1 MEKEM
6 MDDKE
11 FSFDEGT
18 RSRLDKFLRDFDE
31 RNKSDVQRMR
41 KDRAFACGDQWNEF
55 VTAAGESGRP
65 EAVFNMI
72 DNFKNAIVNPFLA
85 RPFDISYTI
94 ESTQDNSVDAI
105 NEWVRGLQ
113 NEWQTKNAIETGLI
127 ASVECGRGFFYVT
140 NTDDNRI
147 GVFAVDDPT
156 MVMFDPNSTEING
169 SDAETCAVVEYITKS
184 KAKAKYGE
192 KYDEDVRKDFLPN
205 LGENF
210 NPQEDMSVIINFY
223 ELKTE
228 YQEVQTELGVE
239 KIEVKTVLFTKFLDG
254 NVVQQVSLPLNHI
267 PVVPICG
274 TKTWIEKHRTFVGI
288 THKLRYPQ
296 MVINYAVRQLMER
309 LARTPK
315 SQLIIGKTALQGNER
330 YYENADK
337 NLSPLLPYN
346 DFTSGGQ
353 KIDPPVRFDNSVQ
366 CDDIIKIVQG
376 QMDLMASIVG
386 MPLSGVASSLGA
398 EETAESI
405 LLRTKSTESNVSHF
419 TEHAK
424 QSVKQLGV
432 VLLEFYTM
440 YHPEIA
446 QGLRVVV
453 GAGPE
458 AITSKMEARRQLLA
472 LSQLYPEDMKPVIA
486 YGITKTLDN
495 IEISSVSSMLA
506 KLLPPEVLSDEI
518 PQVAKLQ
525 MQIQQILQANQQQ
538 MAQKDATIKD
548 LQNQLLQLQLKTES
562 DYQIAA
568 MNNASKEK
576 IAAMQLMGKQQE
588 TAQKGELD
596 AQKMYLDASMEQ
608 QKMASEIETKQK
620 LADIEITK
628 KLAELDVEKQKSQ
641 MDMQK
646 KVMEIATR
654 QDKPT
659 QGV

>member
-1 MEKEM
+1 

-85 RPFDISYTI
+85 RPFDISYTM
-94 ESTQDNSVDAI
+94 ESTAENSVDAI

-210 NPQEDMSVIINFY
+210 NPQEDMSVIVNFY

-239 KIEVKTVLFTKFLDG
+239 KTEVKTVLFTKFLDG
-254 NVVQQVSLPLNHI
+254 NVVQQVSLPLKHI

-274 TKTWIEKHRTFVGI
+274 TKTWIDKHRTFVGI

-353 KIDPPVRFDNSVQ
+353 KVEPPVRFDNSVQ
-366 CDDIIKIVQG
+366 CDDIISIVQG

-495 IEISSVSSMLA
+495 IEISSVSNMLA

-576 IAAMQLMGKQQE
+576 IAAMNLMGKQQE

>member
-1 MEKEM
+1 M
-6 MDDKE
+6 MDDNE

-210 NPQEDMSVIINFY
+210 NPQEDMSVIVNFY

-228 YQEVQTELGVE
+228 YQEVQTELGTQ
-239 KIEVKTVLFTKFLDG
+239 KTEVKTVLFTKFLDG
-254 NVVQQVSLPLNHI
+254 NVVQQISLPLKHI

-274 TKTWIEKHRTFVGI
+274 TKTWIDKHRTFVGI

-353 KIDPPVRFDNSVQ
+353 KVEPPVRFDNSVQ
-366 CDDIIKIVQG
+366 CDDIISIVQG

-495 IEISSVSSMLA
+495 IEISSVSNMLA

>member
-1 MEKEM
+1 
-6 MDDKE
+6 
-11 FSFDEGT
+11 
-18 RSRLDKFLRDFDE
+18 
-31 RNKSDVQRMR
+31 
-41 KDRAFACGDQWNEF
+41 
-55 VTAAGESGRP
+55 
-65 EAVFNMI
+65 
-72 DNFKNAIVNPFLA
+72 
-85 RPFDISYTI
+85 
-94 ESTQDNSVDAI
+94 
-105 NEWVRGLQ
+105 
-113 NEWQTKNAIETGLI
+113 
-127 ASVECGRGFFYVT
+127 
-140 NTDDNRI
+140 
-147 GVFAVDDPT
+147 
-156 MVMFDPNSTEING
+156 
-169 SDAETCAVVEYITKS
+169 
-184 KAKAKYGE
+184 
-192 KYDEDVRKDFLPN
+192 
-205 LGENF
+205 
-210 NPQEDMSVIINFY
+210 
-223 ELKTE
+223 
-228 YQEVQTELGVE
+228 
-239 KIEVKTVLFTKFLDG
+239 
-254 NVVQQVSLPLNHI
+254 
-267 PVVPICG
+267 
-274 TKTWIEKHRTFVGI
+274 
-288 THKLRYPQ
+288 
-296 MVINYAVRQLMER
+296 
-309 LARTPK
+309 
-315 SQLIIGKTALQGNER
+315 
-330 YYENADK
+330 
-337 NLSPLLPYN
+337 
-346 DFTSGGQ
+346 
-353 KIDPPVRFDNSVQ
+353 
-366 CDDIIKIVQG
+366 
-376 QMDLMASIVG
+376 MDLMASIVG

-495 IEISSVSSMLA
+495 IEISSVSNMLA

-518 PQVAKLQ
+518 PQVAQLQ

-588 TAQKGELD
+588 TVQKGELD

-641 MDMQK
+641 MDMKK

-654 QDKPT
+654 QEKPT

>member
-1 MEKEM
+1 

-85 RPFDISYTI
+85 RPFDISYTM
-94 ESTQDNSVDAI
+94 ESTAENSVDAI

-495 IEISSVSSMLA
+495 IEISSVSNMLA

-518 PQVAKLQ
+518 PQVAQLQ

-548 LQNQLLQLQLKTES
+548 LQNQLLQLQLKTDS

>member
-1 MEKEM
+1 M

-18 RSRLDKFLRDFDE
+18 RSRLDKFLCDFDE

-254 NVVQQVSLPLNHI
+254 NVVQQISLPLKHI

-274 TKTWIEKHRTFVGI
+274 TKTWIDKHRTFVGI

-315 SQLIIGKTALQGNER
+315 SQLIIGKTALNGNER

-353 KIDPPVRFDNSVQ
+353 KVEPPVRFDNSVQ
-366 CDDIIKIVQG
+366 CDDIISIVQG

-495 IEISSVSSMLA
+495 VEISSVSNMLA

>member
-1 MEKEM
+1 M

-72 DNFKNAIVNPFLA
+72 DNFKNAIVNPFLS

-210 NPQEDMSVIINFY
+210 NPQEDMSVIVNFY

-254 NVVQQVSLPLNHI
+254 NVVQQISLPLKHI

-353 KIDPPVRFDNSVQ
+353 KVEPPVRFDNSVQ
-366 CDDIIKIVQG
+366 CDDIISIVQG
-376 QMDLMASIVG
+376 QMELMASIVG

-495 IEISSVSSMLA
+495 IEISSVSNMLA
-506 KLLPPEVLSDEI
+506 KLLPPEVMSNEI

-628 KLAELDVEKQKSQ
+628 KLAELDVENQKSQ

-654 QDKPT
+654 QEKPT

>member
-1 MEKEM
+1 M

-11 FSFDEGT
+11 FSFEEGT

-94 ESTQDNSVDAI
+94 ESTQENSVDAI

-140 NTDDNRI
+140 NTDDKRI

-184 KAKAKYGE
+184 KAKSKYGE

-239 KIEVKTVLFTKFLDG
+239 KVEVKSVLFTKFLDG

-274 TKTWIEKHRTFVGI
+274 TKTWIDKHRTFVGI

-353 KIDPPVRFDNSVQ
+353 KVEPPVRFDNSVQ
-366 CDDIIKIVQG
+366 CDDIISIVQG

-495 IEISSVSSMLA
+495 IEISSVSNMLA
-506 KLLPPEVLSDEI
+506 KLLPPEVLSNEI
-518 PQVAKLQ
+518 PQVAQLQ

-654 QDKPT
+654 QEKPT

>member
-1 MEKEM
+1 

-169 SDAETCAVVEYITKS
+169 SDAETCAVVEYITKY

-210 NPQEDMSVIINFY
+210 NPQEDMSVIVNFY

-239 KIEVKTVLFTKFLDG
+239 KTEVKTVLFTKFLDG
-254 NVVQQVSLPLNHI
+254 NVVQQISLPLKHI

-274 TKTWIEKHRTFVGI
+274 TKTWIDKHRTFVGI

-353 KIDPPVRFDNSVQ
+353 KVEPPVRFDNSVQ
-366 CDDIIKIVQG
+366 CDDIISIVQG

-495 IEISSVSSMLA
+495 VEISSVSNMLA
-506 KLLPPEVLSDEI
+506 KLLPPEVLSNEI
-518 PQVAKLQ
+518 PQVAQLQ

-576 IAAMQLMGKQQE
+576 IAAMNLMGKQQE

-654 QDKPT
+654 QQEPT

>member
-1 MEKEM
+1 MME
-6 MDDKE
+6 DKE

-85 RPFDISYTI
+85 RPFDISYTM
-94 ESTQDNSVDAI
+94 ESTAENSVDAI

-228 YQEVQTELGVE
+228 YQEVQTELGTQ
-239 KIEVKTVLFTKFLDG
+239 KAEVKSVLFTKFLDG
-254 NVVQQVSLPLNHI
+254 NVVQQVSLPLKHI

-274 TKTWIEKHRTFVGI
+274 TKTWIDKHRTFVGI

-346 DFTSGGQ
+346 DFSSGGQ

-366 CDDIIKIVQG
+366 CDDIISIVQG

-495 IEISSVSSMLA
+495 IEISSVSNMLA

>member
-1 MEKEM
+1 MME
-6 MDDKE
+6 DKE

-18 RSRLDKFLRDFDE
+18 LSRLDKFLRDFDE

-85 RPFDISYTI
+85 RPFDISYTM
-94 ESTQDNSVDAI
+94 ESTAENSVDAI

-228 YQEVQTELGVE
+228 YQEVQTELGTKKV
-239 KIEVKTVLFTKFLDG
+239 EVKSVLFTKFLDG
-254 NVVQQVSLPLNHI
+254 NVVQQVSLPLKHI

-274 TKTWIEKHRTFVGI
+274 TKTWIDKHRTFVGI

-346 DFTSGGQ
+346 DFSSGGQ

-366 CDDIIKIVQG
+366 CDDIISIVQG

-495 IEISSVSSMLA
+495 IEISSVSNMLA

-518 PQVAKLQ
+518 PQVAQLQ

-596 AQKMYLDASMEQ
+596 AQKIYLDASMEQ

-654 QDKPT
+654 QEKPT

>member
-1 MEKEM
+1 ME
-6 MDDKE
+6 DKE

-85 RPFDISYTI
+85 RPFDISYTM
-94 ESTQDNSVDAI
+94 ESTAENSVDAI

-228 YQEVQTELGVE
+228 YQEVQTELGTQKV
-239 KIEVKTVLFTKFLDG
+239 EVKTVLFTKFLDG
-254 NVVQQVSLPLNHI
+254 NVVQQVSLPLKHI

-274 TKTWIEKHRTFVGI
+274 TKTWIDKHRTFVGI

-346 DFTSGGQ
+346 DFSSGGQ

-366 CDDIIKIVQG
+366 CDDIISIVQG

-495 IEISSVSSMLA
+495 IEISSVSNMLA

-588 TAQKGELD
+588 TVQKGELD

-654 QDKPT
+654 QEKPT

>member
-1 MEKEM
+1 M

-94 ESTQDNSVDAI
+94 ESTQENSVDAI

-184 KAKAKYGE
+184 KAKSKYGE

-239 KIEVKTVLFTKFLDG
+239 KVEVKSVLFTKFLDG

-274 TKTWIEKHRTFVGI
+274 TKTWIDKHRTFVGI

-353 KIDPPVRFDNSVQ
+353 KVEPPVRFDNSVQ
-366 CDDIIKIVQG
+366 CDDIISIVQG

-495 IEISSVSSMLA
+495 IEISSVSNMLA
-506 KLLPPEVLSDEI
+506 KLLPPEVLSNEI
-518 PQVAKLQ
+518 PQVAQLQ

-538 MAQKDATIKD
+538 IAQKDATIKD

-576 IAAMQLMGKQQE
+576 IAAMNLMGKQQE

-596 AQKMYLDASMEQ
+596 AQKMYLDASIEQ

-654 QDKPT
+654 QEKPT

>member
-1 MEKEM
+1 M

-210 NPQEDMSVIINFY
+210 NPQEDMSVIVNFY

-254 NVVQQVSLPLNHI
+254 NVVQQFSLPLKHI

-315 SQLIIGKTALQGNER
+315 SQLIIGKTALKGNEQ

-353 KIDPPVRFDNSVQ
+353 KIDQPVRFDNSVQ

-446 QGLRVVV
+446 HGLRVVV

-495 IEISSVSSMLA
+495 VEISSVSNMLA
-506 KLLPPEVLSDEI
+506 KLLPPEVMSNEI

-525 MQIQQILQANQQQ
+525 MQIQQILQDNQQQ

-654 QDKPT
+654 QEKPT

>member
-1 MEKEM
+1 M

-94 ESTQDNSVDAI
+94 ESTQDNSVEAI
-105 NEWVRGLQ
+105 NKWVRGLQ

-210 NPQEDMSVIINFY
+210 NPQEDMSVIVNFY

-239 KIEVKTVLFTKFLDG
+239 NIEVKTVLFTKFLDG
-254 NVVQQVSLPLNHI
+254 NVVQQISLPLKHI

-366 CDDIIKIVQG
+366 CDDIISIVQG

-495 IEISSVSSMLA
+495 IEISSVSNMLA

-518 PQVAKLQ
+518 PQVAQLQ

-548 LQNQLLQLQLKTES
+548 LQNQLLQLQLKTDS

-654 QDKPT
+654 QEKPT

>member
-1 MEKEM
+1 M

-11 FSFDEGT
+11 FSFDDGT

-94 ESTQDNSVDAI
+94 ESTQDNSVEAI
-105 NEWVRGLQ
+105 NKWVRGLQ

-239 KIEVKTVLFTKFLDG
+239 NIEVKTVLFTKFLDG

-366 CDDIIKIVQG
+366 CDDIISIVQG

-495 IEISSVSSMLA
+495 IEISSVSNMLA
-506 KLLPPEVLSDEI
+506 KLLPPEVMSNEI

>member
-1 MEKEM
+1 

-94 ESTQDNSVDAI
+94 ESTQENSVDAI

-184 KAKAKYGE
+184 KAKSKYGE

-239 KIEVKTVLFTKFLDG
+239 KVEVKSVLFTKFLDG

-274 TKTWIEKHRTFVGI
+274 TKTWIDKHRTFVGI

-353 KIDPPVRFDNSVQ
+353 KVEPPVRFDNSVQ
-366 CDDIIKIVQG
+366 CDDIISIVQG

-495 IEISSVSSMLA
+495 IEISSVSNMLA
-506 KLLPPEVLSDEI
+506 KLLPPEVLSNEI

>member
-1 MEKEM
+1 MME
-6 MDDKE
+6 DKE

-85 RPFDISYTI
+85 RPFDISYTM
-94 ESTQDNSVDAI
+94 ESTSDNSVDAI

-228 YQEVQTELGVE
+228 YQEVQTELGTQKV
-239 KIEVKTVLFTKFLDG
+239 EVKSVLFTKFLDG
-254 NVVQQVSLPLNHI
+254 NVVQQVSLPLKHI

-274 TKTWIEKHRTFVGI
+274 TKTWIDKHRTFVGI

-337 NLSPLLPYN
+337 NLSPLLPFN

-366 CDDIIKIVQG
+366 CDDIISIVQG

-495 IEISSVSSMLA
+495 IEISSVSNMLA

-518 PQVAKLQ
+518 PQVAQLQ

-596 AQKMYLDASMEQ
+596 AQKMYLDASMNQ

-641 MDMQK
+641 MEMQK

-654 QDKPT
+654 QQEPT

>member
-1 MEKEM
+1 

-140 NTDDNRI
+140 NTDNNRI

-210 NPQEDMSVIINFY
+210 NPQEDMSVIVNFY

-228 YQEVQTELGVE
+228 YQEVQTELGTQ
-239 KIEVKTVLFTKFLDG
+239 KTEVKTVLFTKFLDG
-254 NVVQQVSLPLNHI
+254 NVVQQISLPLNHI

-518 PQVAKLQ
+518 PQVAQLQ

>member
-1 MEKEM
+1 M

-210 NPQEDMSVIINFY
+210 NPQEDMSVIVNFY

-239 KIEVKTVLFTKFLDG
+239 NIEVKTVLFTKFLDG
-254 NVVQQVSLPLNHI
+254 NVVQQISLPLKHI

-366 CDDIIKIVQG
+366 CDDIISIVQG

-495 IEISSVSSMLA
+495 VEISSVSNMLA
-506 KLLPPEVLSDEI
+506 KLLPPEVMSNEI

-548 LQNQLLQLQLKTES
+548 LQNQLLQLQLKTDS

>member
-1 MEKEM
+1 MME
-6 MDDKE
+6 DKE
-11 FSFDEGT
+11 FSFDEVT

-85 RPFDISYTI
+85 RPFDISYTM
-94 ESTQDNSVDAI
+94 ESTSDNSVDAI

-228 YQEVQTELGVE
+228 YQEVQTELGTQKV
-239 KIEVKTVLFTKFLDG
+239 EVKSVLFTKFLDG
-254 NVVQQVSLPLNHI
+254 NVVQQVSLPLKHI

-274 TKTWIEKHRTFVGI
+274 TKTWIDKHRTFVGI

-346 DFTSGGQ
+346 DFSSGGQ

-366 CDDIIKIVQG
+366 CDDIISIVQG

-495 IEISSVSSMLA
+495 IEISSVSNMLA

-518 PQVAKLQ
+518 PQVAQLQ

-628 KLAELDVEKQKSQ
+628 KLAELDAAINGTDE
-641 MDMQK
+641 
-646 KVMEIATR
+646 EAIAILESAV
-654 QDKPT
+654 PT
-659 QGV
+659 YHHTVNR

>member
-1 MEKEM
+1 M

-184 KAKAKYGE
+184 KAKSKYGE

-210 NPQEDMSVIINFY
+210 NPQEDMSVIVNFY

-228 YQEVQTELGVE
+228 YQEVQTELGTQ
-239 KIEVKTVLFTKFLDG
+239 KTEVKTVLFTKFLDG
-254 NVVQQVSLPLNHI
+254 NVVQQISLPLKHI

-353 KIDPPVRFDNSVQ
+353 KIEPPVRFDNSVQ
-366 CDDIIKIVQG
+366 CDDIISIVQG

-495 IEISSVSSMLA
+495 VEISSVSNMLA

-654 QDKPT
+654 QEKPT

>member
-1 MEKEM
+1 M

-184 KAKAKYGE
+184 KAKSKYGE

-210 NPQEDMSVIINFY
+210 NPQEDMSVIVNFY

-228 YQEVQTELGVE
+228 YQEVQTELGTQ
-239 KIEVKTVLFTKFLDG
+239 KAEVKTVLFTKFLDG

-274 TKTWIEKHRTFVGI
+274 TKTWIDKHRTFVGI

-315 SQLIIGKTALQGNER
+315 SQLIIGKTALKGNEN

-353 KIDPPVRFDNSVQ
+353 KVEPPVRFDNSVQ
-366 CDDIIKIVQG
+366 CDDIISIVQG

-495 IEISSVSSMLA
+495 VEISSVSNMLA
-506 KLLPPEVLSDEI
+506 KLLPPEVMSNEI

-596 AQKMYLDASMEQ
+596 AQKMYMDASMEQ

-654 QDKPT
+654 QEKAT

>member
-1 MEKEM
+1 ME
-6 MDDKE
+6 DKE

-85 RPFDISYTI
+85 RPFDISFTM
-94 ESTQDNSVDAI
+94 ESTAENSVDAI

-140 NTDDNRI
+140 NTEDNRI

-169 SDAETCAVVEYITKS
+169 SDAETCAVVEYITKA

-210 NPQEDMSVIINFY
+210 NPQEDMSIIINFY

-228 YQEVQTELGVE
+228 YQEVQTELGTQ
-239 KIEVKTVLFTKFLDG
+239 KLEVKSVLFTKFLDG
-254 NVVQQVSLPLNHI
+254 NVVQQVALPLNHI

-274 TKTWIEKHRTFVGI
+274 TKTWIDKHRTFVGI

-495 IEISSVSSMLA
+495 VEISSVSNMLA

-518 PQVAKLQ
+518 PQVAQLQ

-562 DYQIAA
+562 DFQIAA

-641 MDMQK
+641 MEMQK

-654 QDKPT
+654 PQTPT

>member
-1 MEKEM
+1 M

-210 NPQEDMSVIINFY
+210 NPQEDMSVIVNFY

-254 NVVQQVSLPLNHI
+254 NVVQQISLPLKHI

-353 KIDPPVRFDNSVQ
+353 KIEPPVRFDNSVQ
-366 CDDIIKIVQG
+366 CDDIISIVQG

-495 IEISSVSSMLA
+495 IEISSVSNMLA

-518 PQVAKLQ
+518 PQVAQLQ

-654 QDKPT
+654 QEKPT

>member
-1 MEKEM
+1 M

-239 KIEVKTVLFTKFLDG
+239 KMEVKTVLFTKFLDG

-518 PQVAKLQ
+518 PQVAQLQ

>member
-1 MEKEM
+1 M

-223 ELKTE
+223 ELKAE

-274 TKTWIEKHRTFVGI
+274 TKTWIDKHRTFVGI

-315 SQLIIGKTALQGNER
+315 SQLIIGKTALKGNER

-353 KIDPPVRFDNSVQ
+353 KIEPPVRFDNSVQ
-366 CDDIIKIVQG
+366 CDDIISIVQG

-495 IEISSVSSMLA
+495 VEISSVSNMLA
-506 KLLPPEVLSDEI
+506 KLLPPEVMSNEI

>member
-1 MEKEM
+1 M

-11 FSFDEGT
+11 FSFDDGT

-184 KAKAKYGE
+184 KAKAKYGD

-210 NPQEDMSVIINFY
+210 NPQEDMSVIVNFY

-228 YQEVQTELGVE
+228 YQEVQTELGTQ
-239 KIEVKTVLFTKFLDG
+239 KAEVKTVLFTKFLDG
-254 NVVQQVSLPLNHI
+254 NVVQQISLPLKHI

-353 KIDPPVRFDNSVQ
+353 KVEPPVRFDNSVQ
-366 CDDIIKIVQG
+366 CDDIISIVQG

-518 PQVAKLQ
+518 PQVAQLQ
-525 MQIQQILQANQQQ
+525 MQIQQILQSNQQQ

-654 QDKPT
+654 QEKPT

>member
-1 MEKEM
+1 M

-94 ESTQDNSVDAI
+94 ESTQDNSVEAI
-105 NEWVRGLQ
+105 NKWVRGLQ

-210 NPQEDMSVIINFY
+210 NPQEDMSVIVNFY

-239 KIEVKTVLFTKFLDG
+239 NIEVKTVLFTKFLDG
-254 NVVQQVSLPLNHI
+254 NVVQQISLPLKHI

-366 CDDIIKIVQG
+366 CDDIISIVQG

-495 IEISSVSSMLA
+495 IEISSVSNMLA

-518 PQVAKLQ
+518 PQVAQLQ

>member
-1 MEKEM
+1 

-18 RSRLDKFLRDFDE
+18 RSRLDKFLCDFDE

-210 NPQEDMSVIINFY
+210 NPQEDMSVIVNFY

-254 NVVQQVSLPLNHI
+254 NVVQQISLPLKHI

-274 TKTWIEKHRTFVGI
+274 TKTWIDKHRTFVGI

-315 SQLIIGKTALQGNER
+315 SQLIIGKTALKGNEQ

-353 KIDPPVRFDNSVQ
+353 KIEPPVRFDNSVQ

-495 IEISSVSSMLA
+495 IEISSVSNMLA

-608 QKMASEIETKQK
+608 QKMASDIETKQK

-628 KLAELDVEKQKSQ
+628 KLAELDVERQKSQ

-654 QDKPT
+654 QEKPT

>member
-1 MEKEM
+1 MDEKET
-6 MDDKE
+6 
-11 FSFDEGT
+11 SIDEGA
-18 RSRLDKFLRDFDE
+18 RSRLDKFLKDFDE
-31 RNKSDVQRMR
+31 RNKTDVQRMR

-85 RPFDISYTI
+85 RPFDISYTTETTQQQ
-94 ESTQDNSVDAI
+94 ESPVDAI
-105 NEWVRGLQ
+105 NEWVRKLQ

-140 NTDDNRI
+140 NTENNKI

-192 KYDEDVRKDFLPN
+192 LYDEDVRKDFLPN

-210 NPQEDMSVIINFY
+210 NPQEDMSIIVNFY
-223 ELKTE
+223 ELKTDYE
-228 YQEVQTELGVE
+228 E
-239 KIEVKTVLFTKFLDG
+239 KDFEGQKVRIENKSVLFTKFLDG
-254 NVVQQVSLPLNHI
+254 NVVQQVSLPLKHI

-274 TKTWIEKHRTFVGI
+274 TNTWIDKHRTFVGI

-315 SQLIIGKTALQGNER
+315 SQLIIGKTALQGNEK

-337 NLSPLLPYN
+337 NLSPLLPFN

-353 KIDPPVRFDNSVQ
+353 KIAPPVRFDNSVQ
-366 CDDIIKIVQG
+366 CDDIISIVQG

-440 YHPEIA
+440 YNTAVAGADI
-446 QGLRVVV
+446 RVVV

-495 IEISSVSSMLA
+495 IEIASVSNMLA
-506 KLLPPEVLSDEI
+506 KLLPPEVLSNEI

-525 MQIQQILQANQQQ
+525 QQLAQVLQASQQQ
-538 MAQKDATIKD
+538 MAQKDETIKD
-548 LQNQLLQLQLKTES
+548 LQNQLLQLQLKTDSEV
-562 DYQIAA
+562 QIAA

-576 IAAMQLMGKQQE
+576 IAAMNLMGKQQE
-588 TAQKGELD
+588 TEQKGAID
-596 AQKMYLDASMEQ
+596 AQKMYLDASFKQQEMQQELEQ
-608 QKMASEIETKQK
+608 KQILNSIEIKKELTKLDIDKQK
-620 LADIEITK
+620 ND
-628 KLAELDVEKQKSQ
+628 

-646 KVMEIATR
+646 KIMEISIPKE
-654 QDKPT
+654 QPQK
-659 QGV
+659 GV

>member
-1 MEKEM
+1 MME
-6 MDDKE
+6 DKE

-85 RPFDISYTI
+85 RPFDISYTM
-94 ESTQDNSVDAI
+94 ESTSENSVDAI

-228 YQEVQTELGVE
+228 YQEVQTELGTQ
-239 KIEVKTVLFTKFLDG
+239 KSEVKSVLFTKFLDG
-254 NVVQQVSLPLNHI
+254 NVVQQVSLPLKHI

-274 TKTWIEKHRTFVGI
+274 TKTWIDKHRTFVGI

-353 KIDPPVRFDNSVQ
+353 KVEPPVRFDNSVQ
-366 CDDIIKIVQG
+366 CDDIISIVQG

-495 IEISSVSSMLA
+495 IEISSVSQMLA

-518 PQVAKLQ
+518 PQVAQLQ

-596 AQKMYLDASMEQ
+596 AQKMYLDASMNQ

-654 QDKPT
+654 QQEPT

>member
-18 RSRLDKFLRDFDE
+18 RSRLDKFLRDFDD

-210 NPQEDMSVIINFY
+210 NPQEDMSVIVNFY

-228 YQEVQTELGVE
+228 YQEVQTELGPQ
-239 KIEVKTVLFTKFLDG
+239 KAEVKTVLFTKFLDG
-254 NVVQQVSLPLNHI
+254 NVVQQISLPLNHI

-274 TKTWIEKHRTFVGI
+274 TKTWIDKHRTFVGI

-353 KIDPPVRFDNSVQ
+353 KVEPPVRFDNSVQ
-366 CDDIIKIVQG
+366 CDDIISIVQG

-495 IEISSVSSMLA
+495 VEISSVSNMLA
-506 KLLPPEVLSDEI
+506 KLLPPEVMSNEI
-518 PQVAKLQ
+518 PQVAQLQ

>member
-1 MEKEM
+1 MMEE
-6 MDDKE
+6 KE
-11 FSFDEGT
+11 FSFDDGT

-85 RPFDISYTI
+85 RPFDISYTM
-94 ESTQDNSVDAI
+94 ESTSDNSVDAI

-228 YQEVQTELGVE
+228 YQEVQTELGTQKV
-239 KIEVKTVLFTKFLDG
+239 EVKSVLFTKFLDG
-254 NVVQQVSLPLNHI
+254 NVVQQVSLPLKHI

-274 TKTWIEKHRTFVGI
+274 TKTWIDKHRTFVGI

-337 NLSPLLPYN
+337 NLSPLLPFN

-366 CDDIIKIVQG
+366 CDDIISIVQG

-495 IEISSVSSMLA
+495 IEISSVSNMLA

-518 PQVAKLQ
+518 PQVAQLQ

-596 AQKMYLDASMEQ
+596 AQKMYLDASMNQ

-641 MDMQK
+641 MEMQK

-654 QDKPT
+654 QQEPT

>member
-1 MEKEM
+1 M

-210 NPQEDMSVIINFY
+210 NPQEDMSVIVNFY

-228 YQEVQTELGVE
+228 YQEVQTELGTQ
-239 KIEVKTVLFTKFLDG
+239 KTEVKTVLFTKFLDG
-254 NVVQQVSLPLNHI
+254 NVVQQISLPLKHI

-274 TKTWIEKHRTFVGI
+274 TKTWIDKHRTFVGI

-353 KIDPPVRFDNSVQ
+353 KVEPPVRFDNSVQ
-366 CDDIIKIVQG
+366 CDDIISIVQG

-495 IEISSVSSMLA
+495 IEISSVSNMLA